1 MKFFIDTA
9 NVEEIKKG
17 IEKTGLLWD
26 QMDKD
31 GKAFALSKGIKFIP
45 LSQEESALWAAKVKP
60 IVDEYVQTMKSKN
73 LPGEEVLKF
82 CQDYLTKTQ
91 K

>member
-1 MKFFIDTA
+1 M
-9 NVEEIKKG
+9 G
-17 IEKTGLLWD
+17 
-26 QMDKD
+26 
-31 GKAFALSKGIKFIP
+31 
-45 LSQEESALWAAKVKP
+45 AKVKP